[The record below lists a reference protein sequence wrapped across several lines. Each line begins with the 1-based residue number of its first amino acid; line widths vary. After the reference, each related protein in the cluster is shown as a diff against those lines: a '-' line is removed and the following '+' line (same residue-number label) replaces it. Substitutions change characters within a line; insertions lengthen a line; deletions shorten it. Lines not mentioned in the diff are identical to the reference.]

1 MNGNTVACRIISKY
15 IKYVYLE
22 IKIKGCAEK
31 YQEKIND
38 IFPKLLKTVNP
49 LILKAKQTPNKIM
62 KPFSENLTM

>member
-1 MNGNTVACRIISKY
+1 MNGNSMAYRIISKY

-22 IKIKGCAEK
+22 IQNKGCAEK
-31 YQEKIND
+31 YLEKIND

-49 LILKAKQTPNKIM
+49 LIQKPKQTPNKIM